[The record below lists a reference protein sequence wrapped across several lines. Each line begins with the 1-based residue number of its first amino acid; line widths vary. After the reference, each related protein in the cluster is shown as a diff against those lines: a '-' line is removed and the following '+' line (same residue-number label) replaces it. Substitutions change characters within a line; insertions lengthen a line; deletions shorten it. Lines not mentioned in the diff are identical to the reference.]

1 MVFVFGGQM
10 LAAVEITTFYSF
22 EGLSIS
28 KVVIERIVCQYANRK
43 R

>member
-22 EGLSIS
+22 EGFFIS
-28 KVVIERIVCQYANRK
+28 KAIIEIIVCQYANRK
-43 R
+43 K